1 MNTFQMFLFIVFEI
15 FNVRRSA
22 IDCLCISGRWEMTMF
37 YISAVVDLSFSI
49 SQLVKY
55 YIAHL
60 SRSIRVK
67 HIALQ
72 TYLKQMTFQQPFQQN
87 VNPLQHAELQLEK
100 NWILLIKSPMEPQ
113 FGQHSPPPSFSI
125 SFLITTAWSVQSL

>member
-37 YISAVVDLSFSI
+37 YISAVLVLNFSI

-72 TYLKQMTFQQPFQQN
+72 TYLKQMTFQ
-87 VNPLQHAELQLEK
+87 
-100 NWILLIKSPMEPQ
+100 
-113 FGQHSPPPSFSI
+113 
-125 SFLITTAWSVQSL
+125 